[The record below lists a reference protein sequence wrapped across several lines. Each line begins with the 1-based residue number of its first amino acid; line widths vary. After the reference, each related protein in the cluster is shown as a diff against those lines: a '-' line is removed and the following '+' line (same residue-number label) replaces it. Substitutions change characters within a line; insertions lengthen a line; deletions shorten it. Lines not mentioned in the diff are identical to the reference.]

1 MVCEDPGVFLRLQE
15 AGQKIPRIVIG
26 ITRDRDSGTKVS
38 SRASVKDE
46 EKPIYKKLME
56 NGCEVDVQFTTTDK
70 AVKLSHAM
78 EL

>member
-1 MVCEDPGVFLRLQE
+1 MEEYFRKRNGYSFLKSMYLFLETESPETGKFRKDYWDTVQE
-15 AGQKIPRIVIG
+15 MM
-26 ITRDRDSGTKVS
+26 
-38 SRASVKDE
+38 